1 MLSFP
6 TKLKS
11 NNHEPDLT
19 KASGLDTPIL
29 EKSNVLVTSIQFID
43 GVKVSVTLLTSI
55 VNGLIDGAVEIE
67 LTVILI
73 APVLFILTG
82 SETSLYPLTKF
93 EFGSMLLRPI
103 INPSVPMKSRFIALS
118 YVAINPP
125 KWIVDVVEDEPILI
139 TIFVNSRPFKLISD
153 TDCETALLI
162 LVI

>member
-1 MLSFP
+1 M
-6 TKLKS
+6 
-11 NNHEPDLT
+11 
-19 KASGLDTPIL
+19 I
-29 EKSNVLVTSIQFID
+29 SIQFID

-82 SETSLYPLTKF
+82 IETSLYPLTRF
-93 EFGSMLLRPI
+93 EFGRMLLRPI
-103 INPSVPMKSRFIALS
+103 INPSVPVKSRLIVL

-139 TIFVNSRPFKLISD
+139 TSFVNSKPFKLISD